1 MHPKLFERIFS
12 RYSGVTSITGDNCI
26 LSTED
31 VARLVNNNDVL
42 VDDNWD
48 LYQRVEGGYN
58 CRGAQTGE
66 HRADDVSCE
75 TRVQNVTSW
84 STACTSTT
92 PPPWSPA
99 SPARGP
105 GL

>member
-1 MHPKLFERIFS
+1 MKDCSQECQRDSSCNSFSYRSVLSSDILSVTTHS

-66 HRADDVSCE
+66 RLIRDVM
-75 TRVQNVTSW
+75 
-84 STACTSTT
+84 
-92 PPPWSPA
+92 
-99 SPARGP
+99 
-105 GL
+105 

>member
-1 MHPKLFERIFS
+1 M
-12 RYSGVTSITGDNCI
+12 TSITGDNCI

-66 HRADDVSCE
+66 GSSDVSL
-75 TRVQNVTSW
+75 NV
-84 STACTSTT
+84 
-92 PPPWSPA
+92 
-99 SPARGP
+99 R
-105 GL
+105 

>member
-1 MHPKLFERIFS
+1 MTLSTTQSSHYYFLSDISNF

-26 LSTED
+26 LSSED

-66 HRADDVSCE
+66 QLMSGDV
-75 TRVQNVTSW
+75 R
-84 STACTSTT
+84 
-92 PPPWSPA
+92 
-99 SPARGP
+99 
-105 GL
+105 

>member
-1 MHPKLFERIFS
+1 M
-12 RYSGVTSITGDNCI
+12 TSITGDNCI
-26 LSTED
+26 LSSED

-66 HRADDVSCE
+66 RLICY
-75 TRVQNVTSW
+75 VT
-84 STACTSTT
+84 
-92 PPPWSPA
+92 
-99 SPARGP
+99 
-105 GL
+105 